1 MLRFW
6 LRCNRKP
13 VCEPKEK
20 LLRMFEIRVNG
31 ELRRVTGGTVQDV
44 LGQLGVEAEA
54 LLVEH
59 NGVALHR
66 REWMACDVSA
76 GDVLELVRIVAGG

>member
-1 MLRFW
+1 MI
-6 LRCNRKP
+6 
-13 VCEPKEK
+13 
-20 LLRMFEIRVNG
+20 EIRVNG
-31 ELRRVTGGTVQDV
+31 EQRRVDGGSVEEV
-44 LGQLGVEAEA
+44 LGQLEIESRA

-66 REWMACDVSA
+66 SEWTERAVGA

>member
-1 MLRFW
+1 MI
-6 LRCNRKP
+6 
-13 VCEPKEK
+13 
-20 LLRMFEIRVNG
+20 EIRVNG
-31 ELRRVTGGTVQDV
+31 ETRQVDGGSVEEV
-44 LGQLGVEAEA
+44 LGKLGIEARA

-66 REWMACDVSA
+66 SEWGERAVCA